1 MKNAAKRAGTVATKR
16 PLTAGS
22 RMTSSTAI
30 LLVMGFLASAAWAID
45 TPNERITLVG
55 LTSVHV
61 VFDETGEEGKR
72 HGVTRARLQPEVER
86 ELQRAG
92 IRALAPAE
100 ALASAGR
107 PTLHVRVS
115 VLRVPDVTDF
125 YVYSVDLALRQQVRL
140 VRDRTVESY
149 AVTWS
154 ENRVVGAARA
164 GQLGVVRNVLMKKVD
179 EFVAAWRVSN
189 QERY

>member
-1 MKNAAKRAGTVATKR
+1 
-16 PLTAGS
+16 
-22 RMTSSTAI
+22 MTSATAI
-30 LLVMGFLASAAWAID
+30 VLGLGFLASAAWAID

-61 VFDETGEEGKR
+61 VVDETGEEGKR
-72 HGVTRARLQPEVER
+72 HGVTRANLQPDVER
-86 ELQRAG
+86 ELRRAG
-92 IRALAPAE
+92 IRVLAPAE
-100 ALASAGR
+100 ALASVGR

-115 VLRVPDVTDF
+115 VLRVADATDS
-125 YVYSVDLALRQQVRL
+125 YVYSVDLALRQQVQL
-140 VRDRTVESY
+140 ARDRAIESY

-164 GQLGVVRNVLMKKVD
+164 GQLAVVRNVLMQKVG
-179 EFVAAWRVSN
+179 EFVAAWRASN